1 MRALTPAVVR
11 EWYAS
16 ALRSRGGRTSI
27 SSTSIRRVAGISRDD
42 IEDYEVWPSGS
53 PGVKGALSANTHRQ
67 RLQTLR
73 AFLERL
79 IEWDWPDAPPRNP
92 VLGGDIPEKPRAAAE
107 VPRRPRHRT
116 LPVPARRRRRTAA
129 RHQRHLTHLPQQN
142 NIHVTAATR
151 VPLLPQSRWLA
162 GMAGSPRWGNRSH
175 RPPSRADWV
184 AAMIM
189 STTVAMV
196 LGGGV
201 VLPGGRSVLTPVSVD
216 AAPSA

>member
-67 RLQTLR
+67 LLRTLR
-73 AFLERL
+73 AFLERV

-92 VLGGDIPEKPRAAAE
+92 VLGGDIPEKPE
-107 VPRRPRHRT
+107 P
-116 LPVPARRRRRTAA
+116 LPKFHDDRDTARF
-129 RHQRHLTHLPQQN
+129 QFL
-142 NIHVTAATR
+142 
-151 VPLLPQSRWLA
+151 
-162 GMAGSPRWGNRSH
+162 
-175 RPPSRADWV
+175 
-184 AAMIM
+184 
-189 STTVAMV
+189 
-196 LGGGV
+196 LGGDEGPP
-201 VLPGGRSVLTPVSVD
+201 PGTSDT
-216 AAPSA
+216 